1 MAGNGFVLREVH
13 WATANTTLGDV
24 LLAAGQAGVCWLSF
38 GSDPVVLSA
47 YFRAAQL
54 VQRGAFVTVLIDRV
68 VAAIEAP
75 SSAMQTIPLD
85 LAGTPFQHRVWEEL
99 RAIPCGETRS
109 YGDIAVALGSASA
122 SRAVGA
128 ANAANKVAVLVPC
141 HRIVAADGG
150 LGGYAWGLDIK
161 AELLRRECEAVP
173 RASGRLL

>member
-1 MAGNGFVLREVH
+1 MAGNGFALGEVH
-13 WATANTTLGDV
+13 WATANTTLGEV
-24 LLAAGQAGVCWLSF
+24 LLAASGAGVCWLSF
-38 GSDPVVLSA
+38 GSAPRVLSQR
-47 YFRAAQL
+47 FQTKL
-54 VQRGAFVTVLIDRV
+54 VERGAFVTALIDRV

-75 SSAMQTIPLD
+75 STAMQSIPLD

-150 LGGYAWGLDIK
+150 LGGYAWGVAIK
-161 AELLRRECEAVP
+161 AELLRRENEAVP
-173 RASGRLL
+173 RAAGRLL